1 MFITIRNFFSSLISK
16 SRSIFVTGRAK
27 IKKKLLPFLGLLAVK
42 IFALLPLLLGAVGFL
57 ALKALLVGKIALI
70 IAGILALQKY
80 SSAGSFGGFGKLT
93 DGFGASGSS
102 YSAPVASPGGY
113 YRRSIEDQAAA
124 QHLAYSAQVPQEISS

>member
-1 MFITIRNFFSSLISK
+1 MYFL
-16 SRSIFVTGRAK
+16 GRAK

-80 SSAGSFGGFGKLT
+80 SSGGGNFGGFGKLT
-93 DGFGASGSS
+93 DGFGASPSS
-102 YSAPVASPGGY
+102 YSPSLSSPGGGY

-124 QHLAYSAQVPQEISS
+124 QHLAYSAQVPHESSSSS